1 MHFLRVL
8 IPSRKVTEAMLTER
22 EFYKPLIL
30 CVDDDEA
37 ILDLTR
43 MALERKGYRVLTV
56 TDGVTALEAFAACP
70 VDAVVLDY
78 EMPGMNGGQ
87 VAREM
92 ARVKPNIPKLLFSG
106 SGGISAEESN
116 AFQGHCAKPAGLFSL
131 TMQISQMT
139 AFSMSA

>member
-1 MHFLRVL
+1 MFLQ
-8 IPSRKVTEAMLTER
+8 R

-43 MALERKGYRVLTV
+43 MALERKGYRVLTA
-56 TDGVTALEAFAACP
+56 TNGIAALEAFAACP
-70 VDAVVLDY
+70 IDAVVLDY

-92 ARVKPNIPKLLFSG
+92 MRIKPNIPKLLFSG
-106 SGGISAEESN
+106 SGGISPEETK
-116 AFQGHCAKPAGLFSL
+116 AFQGCCAKPTGLFTL
-131 TMQISQMT
+131 TTQISQMT
-139 AFSMSA
+139 SFSMSA